1 MKLPAFFKRSN
12 NAQGEKFERPSI
24 LNSDVECAICPSKS
38 MNSKT
43 AKLLIMTGQ
52 WNFYYCY
59 RCRGWFQAH
68 FSAKNR
74 VFRVQNKK
82 IENSL
87 TWFWKSEN
95 EMIEENRK
103 ALHWVYSLFF
113 GRRTDKAL
121 V

>member
-1 MKLPAFFKRSN
+1 MRLPAFFKRSN
-12 NAQGEKFERPSI
+12 NGQGEKFDRSSG
-24 LNSDVECAICPSKS
+24 LSSDIECVICPPRSQI
-38 MNSKT
+38 SKT

-68 FSAKNR
+68 FSSKNL

-103 ALHWVYSLFF
+103 ALHWMYSLFF
-113 GRRTDKAL
+113 GRKAEEAL